1 MRRPNH
7 SGNFGLFIEYRHHR
21 FILFSDD
28 LCEGICF
35 EKPGAGAGEKVQ
47 SVKRSSFRLED
58 LHSDVQYPLSKDGH
72 SRIHL

>member
-7 SGNFGLFIEYRHHR
+7 SGNFGFFIEYRHHR

-47 SVKRSSFRLED
+47 SAKRSSFRLED
-58 LHSDVQYPLSKDGH
+58 LRSDVQYPLAKDGH